1 MTEVLKVWSQ
11 ALFRPTELHYGGLAQ
26 QSVFKAL

>member
-1 MTEVLKVWSQ
+1 MTKVLKVWSQ
-11 ALFRPTELHYGGLAQ
+11 ALLRLELHYGGLAQ